1 MIGFFDS
8 GLGGLSVWREW
19 VNLYPNVPTVYV
31 ADQAHCPYGERSVDF
46 IVARAEK
53 LTQFLAQKGI
63 TTLVIAC
70 NTATSAAGA
79 ALRSAHPN
87 LNIVG
92 MEPALKPAML
102 ATTTRHIG
110 VLATAATL
118 AGTKFQHLLERLD
131 PSVTVTTLAGE
142 GWVACVENGDIGN
155 PAAQAV
161 VARVLANLSAT
172 DIDLWV
178 LGCTHYPFLADE
190 IHKILSAQMTC
201 PVTLIDPAPAVC
213 RQAALLAGWPQFN
226 VVSFTQ
232 LPAAPQTLR
241 PTLHQFYTT
250 ASNTQTL
257 QRFVEKISDI
267 TPAACAFF
275 R

>member
-102 ATTTRHIG
+102 ATKTRHIG

-190 IHKILSAQMTC
+190 IHKILSAQMAC

-213 RQAALLAGWPQFN
+213 RQAAVLAGWPQGHPVN
-226 VVSFTQ
+226 KATSPVM
-232 LPAAPQTLR
+232 R

-250 ASNTQTL
+250 ASSTQPL
-257 QRFVEKISDI
+257 QNFVEKITDI
-267 TPAACAFF
+267 EPAACTFF
-275 R
+275 SVKIN